1 MAVDPRLTEQ
11 YDNIQDEPIT
21 AKVDNVTLVYDGNQI
36 GGCVGHDL
44 AVTLSGDSTVALTAD
59 AQSVYGQLVQVEWD
73 GYCTVKAGGFMKL
86 PAGSAATVTPGTKI
100 VGALGAASAKG
111 FIRSVAAATLAEVAV
126 ARGIIVDH
134 SDTTNV
140 VVRLP

>member
-1 MAVDPRLTEQ
+1 MPDPRLTTQ
-11 YDNIQDEPIT
+11 YDEIQAESVT
-21 AKVDNVTLVYDGNQI
+21 AKIDGTSITYDATQVNNSAGA
-36 GGCVGHDL
+36 GL
-44 AVTLSGDSTVALTAD
+44 AVTLTADSTVGLTQD
-59 AQSVYGQLVQVEWD
+59 ANAVYGKLIMVEWD
-73 GYCTVKAGGFMKL
+73 GYCAVQVEGYMKL

-126 ARGIIVDH
+126 AHGLIVDH

-140 VVRLP
+140 VVRMP